1 MPCPSKLS
9 SVVACAHE
17 IQKIFSSLFS
27 SDISFHIARAS
38 DICRQLGISQVHT
51 NMGGS

>member
-17 IQKIFSSLFS
+17 IQKIFFSLFS

-38 DICRQLGISQVHT
+38 DICRQLGVWQAPTTVGAS
-51 NMGGS
+51 

>member
-27 SDISFHIARAS
+27 SDIFSHIARAS
-38 DICRQLGISQVHT
+38 DICRLLGITQAPAI
-51 NMGGS
+51 MGGS